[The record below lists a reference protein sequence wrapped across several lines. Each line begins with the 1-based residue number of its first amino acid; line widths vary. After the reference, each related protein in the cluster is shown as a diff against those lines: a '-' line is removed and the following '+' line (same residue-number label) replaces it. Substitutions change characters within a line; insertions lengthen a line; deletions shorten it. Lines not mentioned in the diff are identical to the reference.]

1 FQNIYTET
9 KSHSPEEQ
17 NFLIR
22 NVHILSM
29 DEEIGDPKRSSV
41 LVENGLIKEIS
52 PQINAPEGIT
62 IIDGTDGILLP
73 GLIDNHWHLWTS
85 LLRSMSGSREEDG
98 YFSMTERYGKVYSP
112 EDMYLAAQYAA
123 AEAIN
128 AGVTT

>member
-1 FQNIYTET
+1 MNLLRRDFLKKTGLLTVAGLLPPGVIQFQNIYTET

-85 LLRSMSGSREEDG
+85 LLRSMSGSREE
-98 YFSMTERYGKVYSP
+98 
-112 EDMYLAAQYAA
+112 
-123 AEAIN
+123 
-128 AGVTT
+128 